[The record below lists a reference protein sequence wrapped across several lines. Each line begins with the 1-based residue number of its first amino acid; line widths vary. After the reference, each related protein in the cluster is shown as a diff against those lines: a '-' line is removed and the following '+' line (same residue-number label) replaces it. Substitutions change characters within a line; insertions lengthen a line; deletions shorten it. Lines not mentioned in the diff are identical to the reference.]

1 MSVLWVLVVTLLAVR
16 GDLASGFGWA
26 DVEER
31 TDRCPC
37 SPRDRSG
44 AVGSSPRGGDSV
56 LRRARHLP
64 HDLLRDP
71 YPGPVRKGRPRH
83 WSDGLSGF
91 ATPRHRS
98 PTWRRTTRS
107 LCAPRGVLRAGSR
120 SDQRAR
126 QDGCPGHGAG
136 AVDCVAGKDLPC
148 RRRRAARAEEEATRG
163 MATVRLPGSERL
175 LAARRRRA
183 RPPRRTYKHER
194 IGRRRRPVREATQQ
208 AECGVAPRNEAQRD
222 LVARRW

>member
-1 MSVLWVLVVTLLAVR
+1 MSKNVPVDARVRLAI
-16 GDLASGFGWA
+16 AQEPS
-26 DVEER
+26 E
-31 TDRCPC
+31 
-37 SPRDRSG
+37 
-44 AVGSSPRGGDSV
+44 
-56 LRRARHLP
+56 
-64 HDLLRDP
+64 
-71 YPGPVRKGRPRH
+71 
-83 WSDGLSGF
+83 
-91 ATPRHRS
+91 
-98 PTWRRTTRS
+98 
-107 LCAPRGVLRAGSR
+107 APRGAVTAFCAEHGISCTTSYVIRTRAPSGKAGRGTGATVSAASQLPDTDHRRGEERSTRGTRRVGVLGSGSR
-120 SDQRAR
+120 ADQRAR

-136 AVDCVAGKDLPC
+136 AVDCVADADLPC
-148 RRRRAARAEEEATRG
+148 RQRRAARAEEEATSC